1 MKITY
6 LGHSCFKI
14 TTANGTVVITDPYK
28 GVGYELPCGLTA
40 DVVTVSHEHFDHN
53 NTNSIDTACVI
64 DGVQAREINGV
75 RITGVKTFHDE
86 KNGALRGENIVYKI
100 VADGI
105 CVCHLGDLGEK
116 CSKVLVEKIG
126 KVDVLLIPVGGTY
139 TIDAIEAKKYA
150 DAINARVVIPMHYK
164 PEDGTIDITNA
175 KAFLSLFDGVDYSYE
190 NGEADLSSIDF
201 SYNERKIIYLER
213 VQ

>member
-1 MKITY
+1 MKIAY

-14 TTANGTVVITDPYK
+14 TTANGTVLITDPYK
-28 GVGYELPCGLTA
+28 GVGYELPRGLTA
-40 DVVTVSHEHFDHN
+40 DAVTVSHAHFDHN
-53 NTNSIDTACVI
+53 NTKAIATACVI
-64 DGVQAREINGV
+64 DGAQTREINGV

-86 KNGALRGENIVYKI
+86 KNGALRGENIVYNI

-116 CSKVLVEKIG
+116 YSGELVKKIG

-164 PEDGTIDITNA
+164 PEDGTIDITDA
-175 KAFLSLFDGVDYSYE
+175 KPFLSLFDGVDYSYK
-190 NGEADLSSIDF
+190 NGEADLSTIDF
-201 SYNERKIIYLER
+201 SNDERKIIYLER
-213 VQ
+213 V